1 MVYLSV
7 RTLSC
12 PLPVSHERWIPL
24 RDLIPR
30 YARRPLLLML
40 LYNCGVYWL
49 TQLMTAGAVH
59 YDLTLGLDRAVP
71 FVPSF
76 IIIYILAYVQW
87 VAGYIV
93 IVRDSPERCFRVIS
107 GEMLTKTACLIC
119 FLFLPTVM
127 TRPEVTGT
135 DFFSRVTG
143 LIYALD
149 APDNLFPS
157 IHCVE
162 SWICFRGILG
172 AKTAGRGYKL
182 FMLLFSL
189 LVFASTVLVKQHVLV
204 DVISGVALAELGQ
217 WLARR
222 FQTGRI
228 LQRLGAGRGR
238 TVS

>member
-1 MVYLSV
+1 M
-7 RTLSC
+7 
-12 PLPVSHERWIPL
+12 

-30 YARRPLLLML
+30 YARRPLVLML
-40 LYNCGVYWL
+40 LYNCCVYWL
-49 TQLMTAGAVH
+49 TRSLTAGAVH
-59 YDLTLGLDRAVP
+59 HDLTVGLDRAIP
-71 FVPSF
+71 FAPPF

-93 IVRDSPERCFRVIS
+93 IARDSPERCFRVIS
-107 GEMLTKTACLIC
+107 GEMLTKTACLLF

-135 DFFSRVTG
+135 NIFSRITG

-149 APDNLFPS
+149 SPDNLFPS

-172 AKTAGRGYKL
+172 AKTAGRWYKL
-182 FMLLFSL
+182 SMLVFSL
-189 LVFASTVLVKQHVLV
+189 LVFASTLLVKQHVFV

-217 WLARR
+217 RLARR
-222 FQTGRI
+222 FDTGRI
-228 LQRLGAGRGR
+228 FQRSGAGRGR